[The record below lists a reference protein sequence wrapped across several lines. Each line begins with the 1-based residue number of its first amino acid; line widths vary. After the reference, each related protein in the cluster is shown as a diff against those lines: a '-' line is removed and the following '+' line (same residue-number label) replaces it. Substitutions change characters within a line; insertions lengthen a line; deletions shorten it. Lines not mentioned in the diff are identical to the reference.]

1 MKRLSFLRPSLAMIG
16 FLLSGIVVT
25 LIGAYFL
32 FQYLKKDFLTVD
44 WGPTRQHYAVS
55 QNNHFKELWEQSIFA
70 GCMTCVIAAN
80 DSIYFVGTLQ
90 NPGLMS
96 LTQLDLYTGEVQWQK
111 NIFSDSAA
119 LLTVNSHYVLVSIPG
134 GKVASPFQSWDTAQ
148 IIAYDSVSG
157 DQVWSE
163 KIPGTRG
170 ISTAYIVDESVY
182 VLSGNAK
189 AFQLAIDTGQ
199 ILNETRLG
207 LLASHDEQT
216 NYFLEFEGLRAI
228 DKTTGESIWFHED
241 FIYPP
246 PQFSEEIIIAGG
258 STLNRL
264 GNITALSRRSG
275 EVLWRYE
282 NVVSNVAVNDSAVFF
297 LRMGENAVWDGES
310 VSNVQLLVVNMQAG
324 TIIASMAFDPPN
336 ITFGSRSFQYNIAVH
351 DDVVAVYLADGRQ
364 LITLRFSSD
373 S

>member
-1 MKRLSFLRPSLAMIG
+1 MIG

-44 WGPTRQHYAVS
+44 WGPARQHHAVS
-55 QNNHFKELWEQSIFA
+55 QNNHFKELWEQRIFA
-70 GCMTCVIAAN
+70 DCMTCVIAAN
-80 DSIYFVGTLQ
+80 DRVYFVGTLQ

-96 LTQLDLYTGEVQWQK
+96 LTQLDLLTGEVQWQK
-111 NIFSDSAA
+111 TLFSDSAA
-119 LLTVNSHYVLVSIPG
+119 LLTANSQYVLVSIPG

-148 IIAYDSVSG
+148 IMAYDSITG

-163 KIPGTRG
+163 QIPGTRG

-182 VLSGNAK
+182 ALGGYDK

-216 NYFLEFEGLRAI
+216 DYFLEFEGLRAVNT
-228 DKTTGESIWFHED
+228 KTGESLWFHKGSV
-241 FIYPP
+241 YPP
-246 PQFSEEIIIAGG
+246 PQFLEEIIIAGG

-264 GNITALSRRSG
+264 GNVTALSRRSG
-275 EVLWRYE
+275 DVLWKYE
-282 NVVSNVAVNDSAVFF
+282 NVISNVAVNDSAVFF

-310 VSNVQLLVVNMQAG
+310 VSDVQLLVVNMQAG
-324 TIIASMAFDPPN
+324 TIIASITFDPPN
-336 ITFGSRSFQYNIAVH
+336 LTFGSRRFRYNVAVH
-351 DDVVAVYLADGRQ
+351 DDIVSVYLADGRQ
-364 LITLRFSSD
+364 LVALRFSPD
-373 S
+373 K